1 MNLTN
6 ISLLSSVI
14 TKNLFIALQNYLIT
28 NLTFLGLL
36 FFEQQWV
43 LSLKIIPEGGTCD
56 RICQIHPC

>member
-43 LSLKIIPEGGTCD
+43 LSLKNNS
-56 RICQIHPC
+56 